1 MRGSRHQ
8 GDLRS
13 RQHTAARRECVEGGV
28 GVGEMGATRAS
39 KMGAGSTH
47 LGQVRETERRLVG
60 GRHALAPQLLTIDVV
75 LEVQGANVRAGVCR
89 VRGVHHAKLG

>member
-1 MRGSRHQ
+1 MRGSRHHS
-8 GDLRS
+8 DLRS

-39 KMGAGSTH
+39 KMGAGSTD
-47 LGQVRETERRLVG
+47 LGQVG

>member
-1 MRGSRHQ
+1 MRGSRHH

-13 RQHTAARRECVEGGV
+13 GHHTAARRECVEGGD

-39 KMGAGSTH
+39 KVGAGSTDI
-47 LGQVRETERRLVG
+47 GQVRERDRRLVA
-60 GRHALAPQLLTIDVV
+60 GRHALAPQGIDVI
-75 LEVQGANVRAGVCR
+75 LPEVQGANVRAGVCR